1 MRERSVLQVGD
12 DLLDDRVAAVIGFG
26 LDQCQRRAGEYRV
39 VAPGREQL
47 ADAGV
52 AVAACLVYPLVARI
66 VSSISR

>member
-1 MRERSVLQVGD
+1 
-12 DLLDDRVAAVIGFG
+12 VAAVIGFG